1 MEKVNYQTI
10 YCPDCNGT
18 GRIERKKCPKCSGN
32 GVSIFENG
40 KFFYWGKETSQE
52 EIVLKRMQKK
62 VNLFLNLIIFVVGLG
77 GVFSLA
83 YWLWLNGWSSG
94 NFAIAPFWSIRHPLL
109 LFFWTSLAA
118 DMFIYYRL
126 SEEAQEKEKIK
137 RPKVDDE
144 KNIQFPNTWEEL
156 SKASKKYR
164 WEISKG
170 FSSPAEKVIEDGF
183 LLAGQYGQEEV
194 GTMHLFIAL
203 LKDRE
208 IVSLFARLG
217 IGTGDLSERLE
228 KRLGL
233 RTAVLKKIYFANE
246 VKEILI
252 RSYLDARRN
261 GQKQVRPVNL
271 IIPILEFDK
280 IISEYLFDLGIDN
293 DKAANVV
300 KWFTNNEKQV
310 ENYKLFRRMSRF
322 KPDSAMNRSYT
333 ALATPALNHFGYDLT
348 LAAKWGRLE
357 YCVERE
363 EEIEK
368 IFHYFESGQYGVML
382 VGPVGIGKKTI
393 IHGIAQMMVEE
404 NVPKMFRDKRL
415 VELDAARLVSGGT
428 ATEIEER
435 MLTILDEIS
444 RAGNIILFMEN
455 IESISGIRAGTE
467 ESLDL
472 SDVLANGIRRGLIYC
487 LATVNN
493 QSYARHIEGRPLGNA
508 LAAHKIPEPTG
519 NLAIRIIESKIAYFE
534 AKYKVYY
541 SYKAIETAVEKAKR
555 YIHDENLPTKAINI
569 LELAGVKVAKYKQDF
584 KFVSDQDVA
593 EVISEKTG
601 IPVTNVSESEGNKLL
616 NLEKE
621 IHEHMIGQE
630 EAVSV
635 ISASLRRARAEMR
648 EGKRPI
654 ANFLFLGPTG
664 VGKTELAKTVALVY
678 FGSEKNMIRIDM
690 SEYQN
695 SDSINKMIGD
705 PNGSLGYLTEA
716 VRKMPF
722 SLVLLD
728 EFEKA
733 HADIHNLFL
742 QVFDDG
748 RLTDGQGRTID
759 FTNSIIIATSNSE
772 AVFIQEQIKAGAD
785 IEKIKT
791 ELINERLNKV
801 LRPELIN
808 RFDGIIVFK
817 PLTISDIIEITK
829 LILEKIGKMLEEKGI
844 HLKADEQGIAR
855 LAGLGYD
862 PQYGAR
868 PLRRIVQD
876 KIENEIANKFLSGDL
891 ERRDTVVINA
901 NADIEVEKGKEL

>member
-1 MEKVNYQTI
+1 MDKTTYQSI
-10 YCPDCNGT
+10 YCPECNGS
-18 GRIERKKCPKCSGN
+18 GRVEKKRCANCAGN

-40 KFFYWGKETSQE
+40 KFFYWGKDTNQE
-52 EIVLKRMQKK
+52 EIILKRLQKK
-62 VNLFLNLIIFVVGLG
+62 VNLFLNFFFFIIGLG
-77 GVFSLA
+77 GIFSLA
-83 YWLWLNGWSSG
+83 YWLWLNGWQSG
-94 NFAIAPFWSIRHPLL
+94 NFAIMPFWSIRHPLL
-109 LFFWTSLAA
+109 LLFWESLVA

-126 SEEAQEKEKIK
+126 SEEASEKEKIK
-137 RPKVDDE
+137 RPRVDDE
-144 KNIQFPNTWEEL
+144 QNIQFPNTWEEL

-170 FSSPAEKVIEDGF
+170 FSQPAEKIIEDGF
-183 LLAGQYGQEEV
+183 LLACQYSQEEA
-194 GTMHLFIAL
+194 GTMHLFISL
-203 LKDRE
+203 LGDRE

-217 IGTGDLSERLE
+217 IAAGDLSERLE

-233 RTAVLKKIYFANE
+233 RTAVDKKTFFTNE

-252 RSYLDARRN
+252 RSYLDARKN
-261 GQKQVRPVNL
+261 GQKQVRPVNM
-271 IIPILEFDK
+271 IIPILDFDK
-280 IISEYLFDLGIDN
+280 VISEFLFDLGVDN

-300 KWFTNNEKQV
+300 KWFINNEKQV

-333 ALATPALNHFGYDLT
+333 ALATPILNHFGYDLT

-368 IFHYFESGQYGVML
+368 IFHYFEGGQFAVML
-382 VGPVGIGKKTI
+382 VGPEGIGKKTI

-404 NVPKMFRDKRL
+404 NVPKMFKDKRL

-428 ATEIEER
+428 ATQIEER
-435 MLTILDEIS
+435 MLTILDEVS
-444 RAGNIILFMEN
+444 RAGNIVLFIEN
-455 IESISGIRAGTE
+455 IESISGIRAGAE

-493 QSYARHIEGRPLGNA
+493 QSYTKYIEGRPLGNA
-508 LAAHKIPEPTG
+508 IAAHKLPEPTG
-519 NLAIRIIESKIAYFE
+519 NLAIRIIESKVAYFE
-534 AKYKVYY
+534 GKYKVYY
-541 SYKAIETAVEKAKR
+541 SYKAIETAVEKAQR
-555 YIHDENLPTKAINI
+555 YVHDENLPTKAINI
-569 LELAGVKVAKYKQDF
+569 LELAGVKVAKYKKDF

-601 IPVTNVSESEGNKLL
+601 IPVTNVSETEGSKLL
-616 NLEKE
+616 NLESQ
-621 IHEHMIGQE
+621 IHEYMIGQV
-630 EAVSV
+630 EAVN
-635 ISASLRRARAEMR
+635 IIAASLRRARAELR

-690 SEYQN
+690 SEYQT

-705 PNGSLGYLTEA
+705 PSGSLGYLTEA

-722 SLVLLD
+722 SLILLD

-772 AVFIQEQIKAGAD
+772 AVYIQEQVKAGVN
-785 IEKIKT
+785 IEKIKA

-817 PLTISDIIEITK
+817 PLSVSDIIQITK
-829 LILEKIGKMLEEKGI
+829 LIINRISKMLEEKGI
-844 HLKADEQGIAR
+844 YLKVEEEGIAK
-855 LAGLGYD
+855 LAELGYD
-862 PQYGAR
+862 PQFGAR
-868 PLRRIVQD
+868 PLRRVVQD
-876 KIENEIANKFLSGDL
+876 KIENEIANKFLAGEL

-901 NADIEVEKGKEL
+901 NAEIEVEKGREL